1 MCRYRRQQKPPIN
14 PLTAGPETNVSYH
27 VTDSPTVHQIAS
39 SSDLQPVDAGLQ
51 SYYVNAAD
59 MDSTLTDFD
68 TLRTVASKADSRS
81 SGYQSVE
88 GSVWD
93 VMSFDNPLFRA
104 FSFRGSGR
112 RQLVSPQSPGPS
124 TQSTV

>member
-1 MCRYRRQQKPPIN
+1 
-14 PLTAGPETNVSYH
+14 VSYH
-27 VTDSPTVHQIAS
+27 VSERGASHDVVS
-39 SSDLQPVDAGLQ
+39 SSDLQPDGGL

-59 MDSTLTDFD
+59 IDTSMTHFDS
-68 TLRTVASKADSRS
+68 RGTVASKAS

-88 GSVWD
+88 GSAWD

-104 FSFRGSGR
+104 FSFRSSGR
-112 RQLVSPQSPGPS
+112 RQLVSPPSPGPS